1 VADLKTRYM
10 GLALKNPVIA
20 GATTLT
26 CQMETIRRLE
36 EAGAAALVTCSLFEE
51 QVQLERLR
59 MHEEL
64 EMFDNIHPE
73 MTDIFPE
80 LAHAGPA
87 EHLMWVRKAKES
99 VSIPVIASLNCITP
113 ETWVEYAKLA
123 AETGVDGLELNF
135 YSTPSGVNRPGLAIE
150 DEQAQIVRE
159 VTAAVALPVAVKL
172 SAFYANPL
180 HVVQR
185 LASAGASGF
194 VLFNRFF
201 EPDIDADEEKNVF
214 VWNLSSPGDYRLAL
228 RFVGLLYGQVDD
240 LCASTGIFGG
250 KDIAKLLLAGANV
263 VQVVST
269 LFRNGIEH
277 LGTMLS
283 DLEGWMDAKGYETL
297 DKVRGKLSHRQ
308 SKDPWS
314 YTRAQYVRA
323 LIKPDPI
330 EREYRVI

>member
-1 VADLKTRYM
+1 MADLKTRYM

-64 EMFDNIHPE
+64 EML
-73 MTDIFPE
+73 DIFPE

-99 VSIPVIASLNCITP
+99 VSIPVIASLNCVTP
-113 ETWVEYAKLA
+113 GTWVEYAKLA

-159 VTAAVALPVAVKL
+159 VTAAVAVPGAVC
-172 SAFYANPL
+172 
-180 HVVQR
+180 V
-185 LASAGASGF
+185 
-194 VLFNRFF
+194 
-201 EPDIDADEEKNVF
+201 
-214 VWNLSSPGDYRLAL
+214 
-228 RFVGLLYGQVDD
+228 
-240 LCASTGIFGG
+240 
-250 KDIAKLLLAGANV
+250 
-263 VQVVST
+263 
-269 LFRNGIEH
+269 
-277 LGTMLS
+277 
-283 DLEGWMDAKGYETL
+283 
-297 DKVRGKLSHRQ
+297 
-308 SKDPWS
+308 
-314 YTRAQYVRA
+314 
-323 LIKPDPI
+323 
-330 EREYRVI
+330 

>member
-1 VADLKTRYM
+1 MANLKTSYM

-51 QVQLERLR
+51 QVQLERFR
-59 MHEEL
+59 MQEEL
-64 EMFDNIHPE
+64 EMFDNLHPE

-80 LAHAGPA
+80 LEHAGPA
-87 EHLMWVRKAKES
+87 EHLMWVRKTKES
-99 VSIPVIASLNCITP
+99 VGIPVIASLNCVNP

-135 YSTPSGVNRPGLAIE
+135 YSTPNDGGRPGAAIE
-150 DEQAQIVRE
+150 DQQVQVVKDVTSAVRI
-159 VTAAVALPVAVKL
+159 PVAAKL
-172 SAFYANPL
+172 SVFYANPL
-180 HVVQR
+180 HAVHR
-185 LASAGASGF
+185 LAAAGASGF

-201 EPDIDADEEKNVF
+201 EPDIDADVETNTF
-214 VWNLSSPGDYRLAL
+214 VWNLSRPGDYQLPL
-228 RFVGLLYGQVDD
+228 RFVGLLYDQVHD
-240 LCASTGIFGG
+240 LCASTGIFEG
-250 KDIAKLLLAGANV
+250 KDVAKLLLAGADA

-269 LFRNGIEH
+269 LFRNGIDH
-277 LGTMLS
+277 LGTMLD
-283 DLEGWMDAKGYETL
+283 DLERWMDAKGYETL
-297 DKVRGKLSHRQ
+297 DQVRGKLSHRRG
-308 SKDPWS
+308 KDPWS

-323 LIKPDPI
+323 LMKPDPI